1 MRTVLQPTYARRYY
15 KLMGAITSHLLPL
28 GVSVPP
34 PDKSGTA
41 GGYYVWLQFPAAVD
55 AQEVT
60 QVASEKHNLLLHPGS
75 LFLVEGDA
83 SKCQQSFLNGVRV
96 CFVWA
101 EEDLLVE
108 GIKRLATVIKE
119 LSV

>member
-1 MRTVLQPTYARRYY
+1 MRTVLQPNYARHYY

-34 PDKSGTA
+34 PDESGTV

-55 AQEVT
+55 VQQVT
-60 QVASEKHNLLLHPGS
+60 QVASEEQNLLLHPGS
-75 LFLVEGDA
+75 TFVVEGDTLE
-83 SKCQQSFLNGVRV
+83 CQQSFLNGVRV

-108 GIKRLATVIKE
+108 GVKRLATVIKA